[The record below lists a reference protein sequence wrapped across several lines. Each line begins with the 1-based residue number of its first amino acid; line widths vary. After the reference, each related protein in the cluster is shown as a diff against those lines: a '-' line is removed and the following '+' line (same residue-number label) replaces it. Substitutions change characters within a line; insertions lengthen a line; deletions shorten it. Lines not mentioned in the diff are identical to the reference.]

1 MFSLEQTVLSV
12 CFGLGTIGDAQGVWG
27 EWRRQMSQPFLPPGA
42 EHRAGQPCVDAEVVE
57 QILSMGW
64 MGASAREVRAA
75 EGPRAGR
82 FEL

>member
-1 MFSLEQTVLSV
+1 MLYFTGEIVLLVTEFLEVL
-12 CFGLGTIGDAQGVWG
+12 T
-27 EWRRQMSQPFLPPGA
+27 LPVQLL
-42 EHRAGQPCVDAEVVE
+42 RAGQPCVDAEVVE

>member
-1 MFSLEQTVLSV
+1 
-12 CFGLGTIGDAQGVWG
+12 
-27 EWRRQMSQPFLPPGA
+27 MSQPFLPPGA
-42 EHRAGQPCVDAEVVE
+42 EHRAGQPWVDAEVVE

-82 FEL
+82 SEL

>member
-1 MFSLEQTVLSV
+1 M
-12 CFGLGTIGDAQGVWG
+12 
-27 EWRRQMSQPFLPPGA
+27 
-42 EHRAGQPCVDAEVVE
+42 DAEVVE